1 MTPFQEVFPNSK
13 EDSVW
18 IDSGASFSETNV
30 LLTLTSPNGEKS
42 AFISNGK
49 VVELDQATLVEPT
62 MAPVSH
68 VLVKRF
74 EALGKVL
81 TFSGYFVAI
90 VLLLF
95 SAFSFTGVVKARIV
109 LTGSMAPA
117 INTGDVIL
125 TTPVTRKEPQ
135 VGDVIAYQAKRFN
148 GQSVAVFSHRI
159 IGGDIDSGFI
169 VKGDSN
175 KSPDTQKPNR
185 GDILGVVIFVIPY
198 IGNLLTPK
206 ALFLLVPCLFGFW
219 LILDAMKN
227 VE

>member
-1 MTPFQEVFPNSK
+1 MKIFPDYEGSPM
-13 EDSVW
+13 W
-18 IDSGASFSETNV
+18 IDSGYSTPDSNILVTI
-30 LLTLTSPNGEKS
+30 TTISGEES

-49 VVELDQATLVEPT
+49 VVQLNQSLLME
-62 MAPVSH
+62 APVAPVNATQS
-68 VLVKRF
+68 KRF
-74 EALGKVL
+74 QSLGKAL
-81 TFSGYFVAI
+81 TVSGYAVAI

-95 SAFSFTGVVKARIV
+95 SALSFTGTVKARIV

-125 TTPVTRKEPQ
+125 TTPVTRKEPKI
-135 VGDVIAYQAKRFN
+135 GDVIAYQAKRFN

-159 IGGDIDSGFI
+159 IGGDINSGFI

-175 KSPDTQKPNR
+175 KSPDTQKPKR

>member
-18 IDSGASFSETNV
+18 IESGASFSETNV

-49 VVELDQATLVEPT
+49 VVELDQATLVEPS
-62 MAPVSH
+62 MAPVSQ
-68 VLVKRF
+68 VTVKRF
-74 EALGKVL
+74 EALGRVL

-175 KSPDTQKPNR
+175 KSPDTQKPKR

>member
-1 MTPFQEVFPNSK
+1 MTTVQEIFPEIRENRI
-13 EDSVW
+13 W
-18 IDSGASFSETNV
+18 IESPIFSANTNI
-30 LLTLTSPNGEKS
+30 LLTVITATGEKS
-42 AFISNGK
+42 AFISNGN
-49 VVELDQATLVEPT
+49 VVELNQSSLVEPSV
-62 MAPVSH
+62 APVNQIK
-68 VLVKRF
+68 VKRF
-74 EALGKVL
+74 EVLGKAL
-81 TFSGYFVAI
+81 TYFGYFVAI
-90 VLLLF
+90 LLLLF
-95 SAFSFTGVVKARIV
+95 SAFSFTGAVKARIV

-125 TTPVTRKEPQ
+125 TTPINRKVPK

-159 IGGDIDSGFI
+159 VGGDIDSGFI

-175 KSPDTQKPNR
+175 KSPDTQKPKR
-185 GDILGVVIFVIPY
+185 GDILGVVILVIPY

-206 ALFLLVPCLFGFW
+206 AIFLLVPCLFGFW

>member
-1 MTPFQEVFPNSK
+1 MKTFQEIFPENQ
-13 EDSVW
+13 DSNIW
-18 IDSGASFSETNV
+18 IESGELESHLNV
-30 LLTLTSPNGEKS
+30 LLTVTSVNGEKS
-42 AFISNGK
+42 AYISRGK
-49 VVELDQATLVEPT
+49 VTELTQSDFVDPSITPESETKVI
-62 MAPVSH
+62 
-68 VLVKRF
+68 RF
-74 EALGKVL
+74 QSLGKAL
-81 TFSGYFVAI
+81 TVSGYAVAI

-95 SAFSFTGVVKARIV
+95 SALSFTGTVKARIV

-125 TTPVTRKEPQ
+125 TTPVSRHEPKI
-135 VGDVIAYQAKRFN
+135 GDVVAYQAKRFN

-159 IGGDIDSGFI
+159 IGGDINSGFI

-175 KSPDTQKPNR
+175 KSPDTQKPKR
-185 GDILGVVIFVIPY
+185 GDILGVVIFVIPF

>member
-18 IDSGASFSETNV
+18 VQSGASFSKTNV
-30 LLTLTSPNGEKS
+30 LLTLTTPNGEMS

-135 VGDVIAYQAKRFN
+135 IGDVIAYQAKRFN

-175 KSPDTQKPNR
+175 KSPDTQKPKR

>member
-1 MTPFQEVFPNSK
+1 MTTLQEVFPKSDTNLIWVDSRNSL
-13 EDSVW
+13 SNANILVT
-18 IDSGASFSETNV
+18 ITTTSGE
-30 LLTLTSPNGEKS
+30 ES

-49 VVELDQATLVEPT
+49 VVELNQASLVEPSV
-62 MAPVSH
+62 APTSQVK
-68 VLVKRF
+68 VKRF
-74 EALGKVL
+74 EAVGKIL
-81 TFSGYFVAI
+81 TISGYSVAI

-95 SAFSFTGVVKARIV
+95 SALSFTGTVKARIV

-125 TTPVTRKEPQ
+125 TTPITRKEPKI
-135 VGDVIAYQAKRFN
+135 GDVVAYQAKRFN

-159 IGGDIDSGFI
+159 IGGDINSGFI

-175 KSPDTQKPNR
+175 KSPDTQKPKR
-185 GDILGVVIFVIPY
+185 GDILGVVIFVIPF

>member
-1 MTPFQEVFPNSK
+1 MKDILKIFP
-13 EDSVW
+13 DSQFSLFWV
-18 IDSGASFSETNV
+18 DSSHSFSNTNILV
-30 LLTLTSPNGEKS
+30 TITTTSGEES

-49 VVELDQATLVEPT
+49 VVELNQASLVQPTLAPT
-62 MAPVSH
+62 SQVK
-68 VLVKRF
+68 VKRF
-74 EALGKVL
+74 EAVGKIL
-81 TFSGYFVAI
+81 TISGYSVAI

-95 SAFSFTGVVKARIV
+95 SALSFTGTVKARIV

-125 TTPVTRKEPQ
+125 TTPLTRKEPKI
-135 VGDVIAYQAKRFN
+135 GDVVAYQAKRFN

-159 IGGDIDSGFI
+159 IGGDINSGFI

-175 KSPDTQKPNR
+175 KSPDTQKPKR
-185 GDILGVVIFVIPY
+185 GDILGVVIFVIPF

>member
-1 MTPFQEVFPNSK
+1 MTELQEIFPGIQENVIWVESK
-13 EDSVW
+13 D
-18 IDSGASFSETNV
+18 SFSNTNV
-30 LLTLTSPNGEKS
+30 LLTVTTAESEMS

-49 VVELDQATLVEPT
+49 VVELKQSSLVEPLV
-62 MAPVSH
+62 APVSQTKI
-68 VLVKRF
+68 KRF
-74 EALGKVL
+74 EGLGKAL
-81 TFSGYFVAI
+81 TFSGYLFAI
-90 VLLLF
+90 LLLLF
-95 SAFSFTGVVKARIV
+95 SAFSFTGAVKARIV

-125 TTPVTRKEPQ
+125 TTPANRREPK

-175 KSPDTQKPNR
+175 KSPDTQKPKR

>member
-1 MTPFQEVFPNSK
+1 MNTLRPV
-13 EDSVW
+13 
-18 IDSGASFSETNV
+18 FSENLKGNIWIETKEVDTGVNI
-30 LLTLTSPNGEKS
+30 LLTVTSISGEMS

-49 VVELDQATLVEPT
+49 VVELDQATLVEPS
-62 MAPVSH
+62 MAPVRQ
-68 VLVKRF
+68 VTVKRF
-74 EALGKVL
+74 ETLGKVL

-95 SAFSFTGVVKARIV
+95 SAFSFTGAVKARIV

-125 TTPVTRKEPQ
+125 TTPVTRKEPK

-175 KSPDTQKPNR
+175 KSPDTQKPKR

>member
-1 MTPFQEVFPNSK
+1 MKTIQEIFPETQGNQIWVESEDNS
-13 EDSVW
+13 STAN
-18 IDSGASFSETNV
+18 I
-30 LLTLTSPNGEKS
+30 LLTITSTDGEMS
-42 AFISNGK
+42 AFISNGN
-49 VVELDQATLVEPT
+49 VVELNQSLLVEPSV
-62 MAPVSH
+62 APVNQIK
-68 VLVKRF
+68 VKRF
-74 EALGKVL
+74 EALGKAL

-90 VLLLF
+90 LLLLF
-95 SAFSFTGVVKARIV
+95 SAFSFTGAVKARIV

-125 TTPVTRKEPQ
+125 TTPVNRKEPK

-175 KSPDTQKPNR
+175 KSPDTQKPKR

>member
-1 MTPFQEVFPNSK
+1 MRTLLELFPETNVNIIWVESK
-13 EDSVW
+13 ELSSDS
-18 IDSGASFSETNV
+18 NV
-30 LLTLTSPNGEKS
+30 LLTLTTNDGEKS
-42 AFISNGK
+42 VFISNGK
-49 VVELDQATLVEPT
+49 VAELSQSSLIEPAV
-62 MAPVSH
+62 APVNN
-68 VLVKRF
+68 LKIRKF
-74 EALGKVL
+74 EALGKAL

-175 KSPDTQKPNR
+175 KSPDTQKPKR

>member
-1 MTPFQEVFPNSK
+1 MKILQELFPESHNLDIWV
-13 EDSVW
+13 E
-18 IDSGASFSETNV
+18 SGELLSDNNV
-30 LLTLTSPNGEKS
+30 LLTVTTSDGEES
-42 AFISNGK
+42 VFISNGK
-49 VVELDQATLVEPT
+49 VVQLSQSSLVQPAVMPVDTLKVR
-62 MAPVSH
+62 
-68 VLVKRF
+68 RF
-74 EALGKVL
+74 ETLGKAL
-81 TFSGYFVAI
+81 TFLGYFVAI
-90 VLLLF
+90 ILLLF
-95 SAFSFTGVVKARIV
+95 SAFSFTGAVKARIV

-135 VGDVIAYQAKRFN
+135 IGDVIAYQAKRFN

-175 KSPDTQKPNR
+175 KSPDTQKPKR

>member
-1 MTPFQEVFPNSK
+1 MPKFTAVFPNS
-13 EDSVW
+13 DRNSIW
-18 IDSGASFSETNV
+18 IESEVSQSKSNV
-30 LLTLTSPNGEKS
+30 LLTLTSPNGEIS

-49 VVELDQATLVEPT
+49 VVELNQASLVEPSV
-62 MAPVSH
+62 APRSQVKI
-68 VLVKRF
+68 KRF
-74 EALGKVL
+74 ESVGKIL
-81 TFSGYFVAI
+81 TISGYSVAI

-95 SAFSFTGVVKARIV
+95 SALSFTGTVKARIV

-125 TTPVTRKEPQ
+125 TTPITRKEPKI
-135 VGDVIAYQAKRFN
+135 GDVVAYQAKRFN

-159 IGGDIDSGFI
+159 IGGDINSGFI

-175 KSPDTQKPNR
+175 KSPDTQKPKR
-185 GDILGVVIFVIPY
+185 GDILGVVIFVIPF